1 MATYDSKYYYEKY
14 KSKKSSV
21 KTYEK
26 NISALQKIR
35 SALTDN
41 MYDEIRNVNNEL
53 DALME
58 DLKKAVRHNATF
70 TNRAN
75 AFGTEKRKQLLRM
88 ETYLSAFEN
97 SMRKLAV

>member
-1 MATYDSKYYYEKY
+1 MATYDSKYYYERY

-41 MYDEIRNVNNEL
+41 LYDEIRNVNNEL

-75 AFGTEKRKQLLRM
+75 AFGTEKEKAVTAD
-88 ETYLSAFEN
+88 ETYLSVCEN
-97 SMRKLAV
+97 SMRKLVV